1 MFDEKPKIAKLNY
14 MLVYDKT
21 NSNASMNSET
31 IITLALLLG
40 LIILIITTERN
51 NSFAPIP
58 EAITLAPIS
67 IPVVYTYPYYTYPY
81 YYNNWYQDGWNGGYG
96 RHGWNRGIRHYN
108 YGGRGGGHLGG
119 GGRGGHR

>member
-51 NSFAPIP
+51 NSIAPIP

-67 IPVVYTYPYYTYPY
+67 IPVVYTYPY